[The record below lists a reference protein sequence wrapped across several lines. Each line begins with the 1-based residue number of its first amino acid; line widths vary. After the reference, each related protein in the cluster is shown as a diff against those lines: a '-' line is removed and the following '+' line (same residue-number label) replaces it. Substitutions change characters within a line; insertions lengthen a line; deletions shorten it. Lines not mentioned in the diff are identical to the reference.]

1 MNFVMLSITFYCN
14 HQQTVAVKLTVRICK
29 KRADAGI
36 ANLRKMQKI
45 HHIRHELFLIF
56 SVAVGDKLV
65 GMNQRSVSV
74 EESLESI
81 CDDIMG
87 VEGSQVLI

>member
-1 MNFVMLSITFYCN
+1 MREF
-14 HQQTVAVKLTVRICK
+14 
-29 KRADAGI
+29 
-36 ANLRKMQKI
+36 
-45 HHIRHELFLIF
+45 HHVRHEFVSDF

-65 GMNQRSVSV
+65 GMNQRCVSV

-81 CDDIMG
+81 SDDIMG